1 VLLNF
6 KQIENFT
13 DEIVNAFSVKRQKNA
28 DRLSSLS
35 GGNTQK
41 LIVGREFLQDNKL
54 LIIEDPTRGIDVGAI
69 EFVWKKIIQIAAS
82 GVGVLLV
89 SHELNEVMQLSD
101 RILVIYNGELFDG
114 GTKDE
119 LSEEQIGLLMLG
131 GKLDEA

>member
-1 VLLNF
+1 VLLNL
-6 KQIENFT
+6 KQIEQFT
-13 DEIVNAFSVKRQKNA
+13 NEIVDAFSVKRQKNV
-28 DRLSSLS
+28 DKLSSLS
-35 GGNTQK
+35 GGNIQK
-41 LIVGREFLQDNKL
+41 LIVGREFLQHKKL
-54 LIIEDPTRGIDVGAI
+54 LIVEDPTRGIDVGAI

-101 RILVIYNGELFDG
+101 RILVIYNGELSDG
-114 GTKDE
+114 GLKDE